1 MMVLQQAENC
11 QNMLCQRSLS
21 SQQKKKK
28 KNVVHIIITVVM
40 GRHLTRLTPLLSVI
54 HAE

>member
-11 QNMLCQRSLS
+11 QTYCARGVYQAN
-21 SQQKKKK
+21 KKK